1 MSLVGAAPMEGVWQP
16 LATSPMHFI
25 FPSPNFI
32 FDLVI
37 LLLGVWSTAKPSHL
51 QAVPLVCFVMEKTGT
66 IQVAISRAL
75 WHIHKELLQLKER
88 MKEKEGTKVGRK
100 ERKKEEGRKEG
111 RKRREGEEKGGRE
124 EGSKKRKETL
134 WNDTEN
140 SRTMPPFG

>member
-111 RKRREGEEKGGRE
+111 RKRRKE
-124 EGSKKRKETL
+124 RKP
-134 WNDTEN
+134 W
-140 SRTMPPFG
+140 